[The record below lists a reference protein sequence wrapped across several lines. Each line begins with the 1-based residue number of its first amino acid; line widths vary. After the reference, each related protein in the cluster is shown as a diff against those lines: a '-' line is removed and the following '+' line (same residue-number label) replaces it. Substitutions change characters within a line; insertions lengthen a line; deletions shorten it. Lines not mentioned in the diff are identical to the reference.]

1 MEIWIYSRM
10 NLLRVGG
17 VSRCSQLGHQLDH
30 QLDHQWAVI
39 EGGLAE
45 LQKALT
51 ADDLADIGGE
61 VHLARPRQYP
71 QHVDF
76 Q

>member
-1 MEIWIYSRM
+1 M
-10 NLLRVGG
+10 
-17 VSRCSQLGHQLDH
+17 GHQLDH

-76 Q
+76 QCFTKGQSEVAYTFAA